1 MRLMGILML
10 AALAASAQQ
19 KGEEKKTLPLS
30 LNKAVEI
37 ATSPDG
43 ATRLRL
49 ANELVRQADA
59 RRLQSRAALLP
70 NVDGAYTFRSF
81 TNNLQTF
88 GIQLPQVPGFAFSL
102 PSLVGPLN
110 VNDARA
116 TATQSLFDLAAI
128 RRYQAARAQVSAVR
142 ADESAALA
150 QTKGT
155 IAKSYLN
162 AVRAD
167 AALETARANV
177 ALAERVLKQ
186 ARSQKD
192 AGTGTGIEITRSQVT
207 LANEKQRQITAEEDR
222 NTARLQLLRALNV
235 SLDAEL
241 ELTDALKYQPAEIP
255 DAPKALAA
263 ARELRPE
270 LKAQDQRQLAA
281 KLNYDSLR
289 SERLPSANAFGD
301 YGVLG
306 RVNEL
311 TIPTRTVGVSVRVPI
326 WDGGRR
332 DARRA
337 EGASQLR
344 QETIRTRDTAQ
355 QVELEIR
362 LALESLKSSESQ
374 VVVAL
379 EALTQSEKELAQAER
394 RFEAGV
400 ASGLEVTEAQARV
413 ARSREN
419 NIAAVFRQKAARV
432 DLGVAVGN
440 IDMVLQ

>member
-1 MRLMGILML
+1 M
-10 AALAASAQQ
+10 
-19 KGEEKKTLPLS
+19 PLS
-30 LNKAVEI
+30 LSKAVEI

-43 ATRLRL
+43 ATRVRL
-49 ANELVRQADA
+49 ANELVQQAEA
-59 RRLQSRAALLP
+59 RRLQSRSALLP
-70 NVDGAYTFRSF
+70 NIEGYYTLRSF
-81 TNNLQTF
+81 TNNLRTF
-88 GIQLPQVPGFAFSL
+88 GIEIPQFSGLGVQLPAMI
-102 PSLVGPLN
+102 GPLT
-110 VNDARA
+110 VNDVRA
-116 TATQSLFDLAAI
+116 TATQSIFDLAAI
-128 RRYQAARAQVSAVR
+128 RRYQAAKAQTGAVR
-142 ADESAALA
+142 AEEAAAIA
-150 QTKGT
+150 QTKGSV
-155 IAKSYLN
+155 AKAYLN
-162 AVRAD
+162 AVRAE
-167 AALETARANV
+167 AALDTAKANV
-177 ALAERVLKQ
+177 ALAERLLKQ
-186 ARSQKD
+186 ARSQKE
-192 AGTGTGIEITRSQVT
+192 AGTGTGIEITRTEVS
-207 LANEKQRQITAEEDR
+207 LANEKQRQIVAEEDR
-222 NTARLQLLRALNV
+222 NNARLQLLRGLNV
-235 SLDAEL
+235 QLDAEL

-255 DAPKALAA
+255 EASNALRA
-263 ARELRPE
+263 AREFRPE
-270 LKAQDQRQLAA
+270 LKAQDQRELVA

-289 SERLPSANAFGD
+289 SERYPSVNAFGD

-306 RVNEL
+306 EMGET
-311 TIPTRTVGVSVRVPI
+311 TIPTRTVGVSVKIPL

-344 QETIRTRDTAQ
+344 QESIRTRDTAQ

-362 LALESLKSSESQ
+362 LALESLKASEGQ

-419 NIAAVFRQKAARV
+419 NIAAVFKQKAARV

>member
-1 MRLMGILML
+1 MRRTWILAL
-10 AALAASAQQ
+10 AALAASAQ
-19 KGEEKKTLPLS
+19 EEKTLPLS

-37 ATSPDG
+37 ATSEDG

-49 ANELVRQADA
+49 AHELVRQADA

-70 NVDGAYTFRSF
+70 NVDGSYTFRSF
-81 TNNLQTF
+81 TNNIQTF
-88 GIQLPQVPGFAFSL
+88 GISFPQLNAIGISL
-102 PSLVGPLN
+102 PPLIGPLD
-110 VNDARA
+110 VNDLRA
-116 TATQSLFDLAAI
+116 TATQSVFDLAAI
-128 RRYQAARAQVSAVR
+128 RRYQAAKAQLGAVR
-142 ADESAALA
+142 ADDSAALA

-155 IAKSYLN
+155 VAKAYLN
-162 AVRAD
+162 AVRAE
-167 AALETARANV
+167 AALDTAKANV

-186 ARSQKD
+186 ARSQKE
-192 AGTGTGIEITRSQVT
+192 AGTGTGIEITRSEVSV
-207 LANEKQRQITAEEDR
+207 ANEKQRQIVIEEDR
-222 NTARLQLLRALNV
+222 NTTRLQLLRILNV
-235 SLDAEL
+235 QLDVEFQ
-241 ELTDALKYQPAEIP
+241 LTDALKYQPAEIP
-255 DAPKALAA
+255 DAAKAIAA

-289 SERLPSANAFGD
+289 SERLPSVNAFGD

-306 RVNEL
+306 KVGEV
-311 TIPTRTVGVSVRVPI
+311 TIPTRTVGVSVRVPL

-344 QETIRTRDTAQ
+344 METIRTRDTAQ
-355 QVELEIR
+355 QVELEIK
-362 LALESLKSSESQ
+362 LALESLKSSEGQ

-419 NIAAVFRQKAARV
+419 NIAAVFKQKTARV

>member
-1 MRLMGILML
+1 MNRAWILAL
-10 AALAASAQQ
+10 AALLAFGQ
-19 KGEEKKTLPLS
+19 EKKTLPLS
-30 LNKAVEI
+30 LDKAVEI

-59 RRLQSRAALLP
+59 RRVQSRAALLP

-81 TNNLQTF
+81 TNNLQAM
-88 GIQLPQVPGFAFSL
+88 GIQFPQVPGLAFSL
-102 PSLVGPLN
+102 PTLIGPIE

-116 TATQSLFDLAAI
+116 TATQSIFDLAAI
-128 RRYQAARAQVSAVR
+128 QRYQAAKAQVSASR

-150 QTKGT
+150 QTKGAA
-155 IAKSYLN
+155 AKAYLN

-167 AALETARANV
+167 AALDTAKANV
-177 ALAERVLKQ
+177 ALAERLLKQ
-186 ARSQKD
+186 ARSQKE
-192 AGTGTGIEITRSQVT
+192 AGTGTGIEITRSEVT
-207 LANEKQRQITAEEDR
+207 LANEKQRQIVAEEDR
-222 NTARLQLLRALNV
+222 NTARLQLLRVLNV
-235 SLDAEL
+235 QLDAEL
-241 ELTDALKYQPAEIP
+241 ELTDPLRYQPAEIP
-255 DAPKALAA
+255 DAGKALEA
-263 ARELRPE
+263 ARALRPE

-281 KLNYDSLR
+281 KLSYQSLR
-289 SERLPSANAFGD
+289 SERLPSVSAFGD

-306 RVNEL
+306 RAGEITL
-311 TIPTRTVGVSVRVPI
+311 PTRSAGISVRIPL

-344 QETIRTRDTAQ
+344 QESIRTRDTAQ

-362 LALESLKSSESQ
+362 LALESLKSSEGQ
-374 VVVAL
+374 VAAAL
-379 EALTQSEKELAQAER
+379 EALAQSEKELAQAER

-400 ASGLEVTEAQARV
+400 ASGLEVTDAQTRV
-413 ARSREN
+413 ARAREN
-419 NIAAVFRQKAARV
+419 NIASVFKQKAARV

>member
-1 MRLMGILML
+1 MRSLWIFAL
-10 AALAASAQQ
+10 AALLASAQ
-19 KGEEKKTLPLS
+19 EKKTLPLS

-49 ANELVRQADA
+49 SNELVRQAEA
-59 RRLQSRAALLP
+59 RRAQSRAALLP
-70 NVDGAYTFRSF
+70 NVDGAYTFRDF

-88 GIQLPQVPGFAFSL
+88 GIEFPQLNGLGFSMPA
-102 PSLVGPLN
+102 LVGPIP
-110 VNDARA
+110 VNDVRA
-116 TATQSLFDLAAI
+116 TATQSVFDLAAI
-128 RRYQAARAQVSAVR
+128 RRYQAAKAQVGAVQ
-142 ADESAALA
+142 ADQSAALA
-150 QTKGT
+150 QTKGAV
-155 IAKSYLN
+155 AKAYLN

-167 AALETARANV
+167 AALETAKANV

-186 ARSQKD
+186 ARSQKE
-192 AGTGTGIEITRSQVT
+192 AGTGTGIEITRSEVT
-207 LANEKQRQITAEEDR
+207 LANEKQRQIVAEEDR

-235 SLDAEL
+235 QLDAEL
-241 ELTDALKYQPAEIP
+241 ELTDSLKYQPAEIP

-270 LKAQDQRQLAA
+270 LKAQDQRQLVA
-281 KLNYDSLR
+281 KLNYQSLR
-289 SERLPSANAFGD
+289 SERLPSVNAFGD

-306 RVNEL
+306 KTGGT
-311 TIPTRTVGVSVRVPI
+311 TIPTRTVGVSVRIPI

-344 QETIRTRDTAQ
+344 QESIRTRDMAQ

-362 LALESLKSSESQ
+362 LALESLKSSEGQ

-379 EALTQSEKELAQAER
+379 EALAQSEKELAQAER

-419 NIAAVFRQKAARV
+419 NIAAVFKQKAARV